1 MPSATESA
9 FKKAITTATFEPV
22 YLLHGADEF
31 RKHEAVVQALAAAVA
46 PEVRD
51 FNVEIRSAPE
61 LDAEMMESLLGTP
74 PLAAP
79 RRAVVIDG
87 VGDLKKDA
95 RRALDRYLANPAEDT
110 LLLLVAV
117 AEGKP
122 DRGLLDRA
130 VSIDFD
136 LLTGDKVPKW
146 IAKHA
151 ADLGATI
158 TESASALLQQAA
170 GPEPAALAPELDKL
184 VSYARGLASPSASGA
199 RDRIAASIPV
209 VIDDAAVAAI
219 VGVRRGETLTD
230 LLDRVA
236 ERDVA
241 GALALVEHVL
251 SQAKTGAVPTIM
263 ALTVQMLALGWGRAR
278 RDNGVSAQRL
288 HGEYLN
294 LLKETKAYP
303 WRPWN
308 DAIATWVR
316 TVDRWDVRAI
326 DRAMEAL
333 LAAELAVKETGVLT
347 GALKDEAII
356 STLILAMCVDSHT
369 RATPIDG
376 GRGAAAA

>member
-1 MPSATESA
+1 MPSATENA
-9 FKKAITTATFEPV
+9 FKKAITARTFAPV
-22 YLLHGADEF
+22 YLLYGADEY

-61 LDAEMMESLLGTP
+61 LDAEVMESLLGTP
-74 PLAAP
+74 PLAAT

-95 RRALDRYLANPAEDT
+95 RRALDRYLANPASDT

-117 AEGKP
+117 ADGKP
-122 DRGLLDRA
+122 DRVLLDRA
-130 VSIDFD
+130 VSVEFEA
-136 LLTGDKVPKW
+136 LAGDKVPKW
-146 IAKHA
+146 IAKRA
-151 ADLGATI
+151 ADLGAAI
-158 TESASALLQQAA
+158 TDSASALLQQAA

-184 VSYARGLASPSASGA
+184 VSYARGMAWSSSPSRPGA
-199 RDRIAASIPV
+199 RDRVAEAAPV

-236 ERDVA
+236 ERDAA

-251 SQAKTGAVPTIM
+251 SQPKTGAVPTVM
-263 ALTVQMLALGWGRAR
+263 ALTVQTLALGWGRAR
-278 RDNGVSAQRL
+278 RDSGVSVQRL
-288 HGEYLN
+288 NGEYLT

-303 WRPWN
+303 WRPWS

-316 TVDRWDVRAI
+316 TVDRWDIQAI
-326 DRAMEAL
+326 DRAVDAL
-333 LAAELAVKETGVLT
+333 LAAELA
-347 GALKDEAII
+347 LKDTRTSSDEHII
-356 STLILAMCVDSHT
+356 STLVLAMCVDANT
-369 RATPIDG
+369 RATPVNG
-376 GRGAAAA
+376 ARAVAAA